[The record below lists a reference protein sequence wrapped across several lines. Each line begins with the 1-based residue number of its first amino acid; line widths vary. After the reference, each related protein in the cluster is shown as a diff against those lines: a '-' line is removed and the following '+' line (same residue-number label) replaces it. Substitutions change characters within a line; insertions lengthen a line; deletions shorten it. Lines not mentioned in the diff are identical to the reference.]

1 MDRITM
7 IRLAALYLPLAAA
20 VLTALLRPRRQRMF
34 AACLLGLLWT
44 LPALLILQRI
54 NLIANW
60 WTFRPK
66 GPALV
71 GMPLELYLGWAILW
85 GLVPQLTFR
94 RLGLPGVMV
103 IMGLLDLWLM
113 PLAVPLLQLH
123 GHWLRGEAAAL
134 VLVLAPAIC
143 VARWTLDDSHLK
155 LRSALQVV
163 ISGLLF
169 LLLLPEVAFALRP
182 AVNAGSVWQ
191 PLVHTPGLLRQAA
204 IQLILL
210 LAVPGVS
217 AVAEFAQR
225 GLGTPIPYDPPQLL
239 VTSGIYRYCANP
251 MQLSCTMVMLLWA
264 ALLRNPWLV
273 LGAAMS
279 VLYSAGLARWDEERD
294 LAARFG
300 EPWQHYRTAVPVWR
314 LRWRPYHAGS
324 PARLYIARFCDP
336 CSEVRQWIEN
346 RHPVGLEL
354 IDAESLPEGAIRR
367 LRYDPADGTPPVE
380 GLVAFAHALEH
391 LNLAWAYCG
400 FTLRLPIVHQA
411 FQLLMDASGLGPR
424 TLPAA
429 CARDV
434 TNPDLQ
440 MNQNGEAHS
449 QYSYAYQLRFG
460 KAPISRSRA
469 GGPAEVKDEPNQRIH

>member
-1 MDRITM
+1 MRHITM
-7 IRLAALYLPLAAA
+7 IRVAALYLPLAAA
-20 VLTALLRPRRQRMF
+20 VLAALVRPRRQRMF

-60 WTFRPK
+60 WTFHPK

-71 GMPLELYLGWAILW
+71 GMPLELYLGWAMLW

-94 RLGLPGVMV
+94 KLDLPEVMV
-103 IMGLLDLWLM
+103 IMGALDLWLM
-113 PLAVPLLQLH
+113 PLTRPLLQLNE
-123 GHWLRGEAAAL
+123 HWLRGEAAAL

-143 VARWTLDDSHLK
+143 VARWTLDNSHLK
-155 LRSALQVV
+155 LRSTLQVV

-169 LLLLPEVAFALRP
+169 LFFLPEVAFALRP
-182 AVNAGSVWQ
+182 TVNAGSVWQ
-191 PLVHTPGLLRQAA
+191 PLVHTPGLFRQAA

-225 GLGTPIPYDPPQLL
+225 GLGTPIPYDPPQRL

-251 MQLSCTMVMLLWA
+251 MQLSCTIVMLLWA

-273 LGAAMS
+273 FGATMS
-279 VLYSAGLARWDEERD
+279 MLYSAGVAHWDEERD

-300 EPWQHYRTAVPVWR
+300 EGWQHYRTSVPVWR

-324 PARLYIARFCDP
+324 PARLYVARFCGP
-336 CSEVRQWIEN
+336 CSGLRQWIER
-346 RHPVGLEL
+346 RHPIGLEF
-354 IDAESLPEGAIRR
+354 IDAETLPKGSIRR
-367 LRYDPADGTPPVE
+367 LRYDPADGTRPVE

-391 LNLAWAYCG
+391 LNIAWAYCG
-400 FTLRLPIVHQA
+400 LTLRLPVVHQA

-424 TLPAA
+424 TLPDA
-429 CARDV
+429 CARDT

-440 MNQNGEAHS
+440 T
-449 QYSYAYQLRFG
+449 Y
-460 KAPISRSRA
+460 
-469 GGPAEVKDEPNQRIH
+469 

>member
-1 MDRITM
+1 MHQITM
-7 IRLAALYLPLAAA
+7 IRVAALYLPLAAA
-20 VLTALLRPRRQRMF
+20 VLAALLRPRRRRMF

-60 WTFRPK
+60 WTFHPK

-71 GMPLELYLGWAILW
+71 GMPLELYLGWAMLW

-94 RLGLPGVMV
+94 KLDLPEVMV
-103 IMGLLDLWLM
+103 VMGALDLWLM
-113 PLAVPLLQLH
+113 PLTRPLLQLN
-123 GHWLRGEAAAL
+123 GYWLRGEAAAL

-143 VARWTLDDSHLK
+143 VARWTLDNSHLK
-155 LRSALQVV
+155 LRSTLQVV

-169 LLLLPEVAFALRP
+169 LFFLPEVAFALRP
-182 AVNAGSVWQ
+182 TANAGSVWQ
-191 PLVHTPGLLRQAA
+191 PLVHTPSLFRQAA

-225 GLGTPIPYDPPQLL
+225 GLGTPIPYDPPQRL

-251 MQLSCTMVMLLWA
+251 MQLSCTIVMLLWA
-264 ALLRNPWLV
+264 ALLRNPWLA
-273 LGAAMS
+273 LGAAMCM
-279 VLYSAGLARWDEERD
+279 LYSAGVAHWDEERD
-294 LAARFG
+294 LVARFG
-300 EPWQHYRTAVPVWR
+300 EAWQDYRTNVPVCR

-324 PARLYIARFCDP
+324 PARLYIARFCGP
-336 CSEVRQWIEN
+336 CSEIRQWIES
-346 RHPVGLEL
+346 RHPIGLEF
-354 IDAESLPEGAIRR
+354 IDAETLPKGSIRR

-400 FTLRLPIVHQA
+400 LTLRLPIVHQA
-411 FQLLMDASGLGPR
+411 LQLLMDASGLGPR
-424 TLPAA
+424 TLPIV
-429 CARDV
+429 CARD
-434 TNPDLQ
+434 TPDPDLQ
-440 MNQNGEAHS
+440 T
-449 QYSYAYQLRFG
+449 Y
-460 KAPISRSRA
+460 
-469 GGPAEVKDEPNQRIH
+469 